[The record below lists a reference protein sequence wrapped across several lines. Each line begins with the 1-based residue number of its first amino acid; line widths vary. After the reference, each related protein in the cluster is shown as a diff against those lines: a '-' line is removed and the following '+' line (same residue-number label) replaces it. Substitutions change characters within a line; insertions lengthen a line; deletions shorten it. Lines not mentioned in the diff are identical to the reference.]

1 METGSVCGAGWNS
14 HIASRARLIWSAA
27 TLKMKVG
34 GRKREA
40 LRRPD
45 RRADPHALAQH
56 EARADRRLSA
66 AYARSRSR
74 VGDRGADREPGL
86 SGGEGGDGTRLARV
100 AGRRGAVPPVAA
112 FRW

>member
-1 METGSVCGAGWNS
+1 MAARTGCCAGANS
-14 HIASRARLIWSAA
+14 PSARRARCIWSAA

-34 GRKREA
+34 RRRREA

-45 RRADPHALAQH
+45 RPADLHALAQH

-86 SGGEGGDGTRLARV
+86 SGGEGGDGTRLAR
-100 AGRRGAVPPVAA
+100 RSEEPTSELQSL
-112 FRW
+112 